1 MARKIKPLLLTNL
14 QNIINKISQYI
25 AEAEH
30 NFNDLNKLIE
40 QLNLFMKS
48 LNYLLAGIE
57 QNLNY
62 DEIRSRFSNCK
73 FVGRL
78 RRSSNW
84 DESSTNLYQE
94 ISEFKAKCQDQLKNS
109 LLVFL

>member
-1 MARKIKPLLLTNL
+1 FYQIDINKNDIISSNLWQEKIKPLLLTNL

-25 AEAEH
+25 TEAEH
-30 NFNDLNKLIE
+30 NFSDLNKLIE

-62 DEIRSRFSNCK
+62 DEIRSRFSN
-73 FVGRL
+73 
-78 RRSSNW
+78 
-84 DESSTNLYQE
+84 
-94 ISEFKAKCQDQLKNS
+94 
-109 LLVFL
+109 